1 MSNFETLPRSRQTL
15 LISQPLNKTTSG
27 SSDFSL
33 GRGDNKDATRGATY
47 WTHWHSSPSSNGAS
61 KLKFGIVVFPGT
73 WSEKDTHHAVNGVL
87 GQDAEYIWH
96 GDEKLDQY
104 DAIVLPGGFSYGDF
118 LRCGAIA
125 RFSPVMEA
133 VRNFADKGGP
143 VVGICNGFQVLCES
157 GLLPGVLMR
166 NDHLEFRCIWTDL
179 KVENAST
186 MFTSTATQG
195 QTLHIP
201 MSHGE
206 GNYQADESTIKQLED
221 NGQVVFRY
229 ADPSGNVTPEANPNG
244 SINNIAGI
252 INQRGNV
259 MGMMPHPEKASEKL
273 IGGDDGNVIF
283 SSMIENI
290 VATLA

>member
-1 MSNFETLPRSRQTL
+1 M
-15 LISQPLNKTTSG
+15 
-27 SSDFSL
+27 
-33 GRGDNKDATRGATY
+33 
-47 WTHWHSSPSSNGAS
+47 
-61 KLKFGIVVFPGT
+61 KFGIVVFPGT
-73 WSEKDTHHAVNGVL
+73 WSDRDTHHAVSGVL

-96 GDEKLDQY
+96 GDEKLDQF

-133 VRNFADKGGP
+133 VTAFAERGGP
-143 VVGICNGFQVLCES
+143 VIGICNGFQVLCES

-179 KVENAST
+179 RVENSST
-186 MFTSTATQG
+186 IFTSASIEG

-206 GNYQADESTIKQLED
+206 GNYQADADTIKRLED

-229 ADPSGNVTPEANPNG
+229 ADTNGNVTPDINPNG

-252 INQRGNV
+252 VNEHGNV
-259 MGMMPHPEKASEKL
+259 LGMMPHPEKACEKL

-283 SSMIENI
+283 TSIIDNF
-290 VATLA
+290 VQAVV

>member
-1 MSNFETLPRSRQTL
+1 M
-15 LISQPLNKTTSG
+15 
-27 SSDFSL
+27 
-33 GRGDNKDATRGATY
+33 
-47 WTHWHSSPSSNGAS
+47 
-61 KLKFGIVVFPGT
+61 KFGIVVFPGT
-73 WSEKDTHHAVNGVL
+73 WSDRDTHHALSGVL

-96 GDEKLDQY
+96 GDEKLEQF

-133 VRNFADKGGP
+133 VVAFAGRGGP
-143 VVGICNGFQVLCES
+143 VIGICNGFQVLCES

-179 KVENAST
+179 RVENAST
-186 MFTSTATQG
+186 MFTSAATEG

-206 GNYQADESTIKQLED
+206 GNYQADEATIDRLED

-229 ADPSGNVTPEANPNG
+229 ADADGNVTPEINPNG

-252 INQRGNV
+252 VNARGNV
-259 MGMMPHPEKASEKL
+259 LGLMPHPEKASEKL
-273 IGGDDGNVIF
+273 IGGDDGNIVF
-283 SSMIENI
+283 TSMIESA
-290 VATLA
+290 VEALA

>member
-1 MSNFETLPRSRQTL
+1 M
-15 LISQPLNKTTSG
+15 
-27 SSDFSL
+27 
-33 GRGDNKDATRGATY
+33 
-47 WTHWHSSPSSNGAS
+47 
-61 KLKFGIVVFPGT
+61 KFGIVVFPGT
-73 WSEKDTHHAVNGVL
+73 WSDRDTHHALSGVL

-96 GDEKLDQY
+96 GDEKLEQF

-133 VRNFADKGGP
+133 VVAFAGRGGP
-143 VVGICNGFQVLCES
+143 VIGICNGFQVLCES

-179 KVENAST
+179 RVENAST
-186 MFTSTATQG
+186 MFTSAATEG

-206 GNYQADESTIKQLED
+206 GNYQADEATIDRLED

-229 ADPSGNVTPEANPNG
+229 ADADGNVTPEINPNG

-252 INQRGNV
+252 VNARGNV
-259 MGMMPHPEKASEKL
+259 LGLMPHPEKASEKL
-273 IGGDDGNVIF
+273 MGGDDGNIVF
-283 SSMIENI
+283 TSMIESA
-290 VATLA
+290 VEALA

>member
-1 MSNFETLPRSRQTL
+1 M
-15 LISQPLNKTTSG
+15 
-27 SSDFSL
+27 
-33 GRGDNKDATRGATY
+33 
-47 WTHWHSSPSSNGAS
+47 
-61 KLKFGIVVFPGT
+61 KFGIVVFPGT

-96 GDEKLDQY
+96 GDEVLGQY
-104 DAIVLPGGFSYGDF
+104 DAIIIPGGFSYGDY
-118 LRCGAIA
+118 LRSGAIA

-133 VRNFADKGGP
+133 VQQFADKGGP
-143 VVGICNGFQVLCES
+143 VLGICNGFQVLCES

-179 KVENAST
+179 RVENNST
-186 MFTSTATQG
+186 MFTSRATAG
-195 QTLHIP
+195 ETLHIP

-206 GNYQADESTIKQLED
+206 GNYQADNATIDRLEG
-221 NGQVVFRY
+221 NGQIVLRY
-229 ADPSGNVTPEANPNG
+229 ADSSGNVTPDINPNG

-252 INQRGNV
+252 VNERGNV

-283 SSMIENI
+283 SSMIESF
-290 VATLA
+290 VASLA

>member
-1 MSNFETLPRSRQTL
+1 M
-15 LISQPLNKTTSG
+15 
-27 SSDFSL
+27 
-33 GRGDNKDATRGATY
+33 
-47 WTHWHSSPSSNGAS
+47 
-61 KLKFGIVVFPGT
+61 VFPGT
-73 WSEKDTHHAVNGVL
+73 WSDRDTHHAVSGVL

-96 GDEKLDQY
+96 GDEKLDQF

-133 VRNFADKGGP
+133 VTAFAERGGP
-143 VVGICNGFQVLCES
+143 VIGICNGFQVLCES

-179 KVENAST
+179 RVENSST
-186 MFTSTATQG
+186 IFTSASIEG

-206 GNYQADESTIKQLED
+206 GNYQADADTIKRLED

-229 ADPSGNVTPEANPNG
+229 ADANGNVTPDINPNG

-252 INQRGNV
+252 VNERGNV
-259 MGMMPHPEKASEKL
+259 LGMMPHPEKACEKL

-283 SSMIENI
+283 TSIIDNFMQA
-290 VATLA
+290 VV

>member
-1 MSNFETLPRSRQTL
+1 M
-15 LISQPLNKTTSG
+15 
-27 SSDFSL
+27 
-33 GRGDNKDATRGATY
+33 
-47 WTHWHSSPSSNGAS
+47 
-61 KLKFGIVVFPGT
+61 KFGIVVFPGT
-73 WSEKDTHHAVNGVL
+73 WSDRDTHHAVSGVL

-96 GDEKLDQY
+96 GDEKLDQF

-133 VRNFADKGGP
+133 VTAFAARGGP
-143 VVGICNGFQVLCES
+143 VIGICNGFQVLCES

-179 KVENAST
+179 RVENSST
-186 MFTSTATQG
+186 IFTSASIEG

-206 GNYQADESTIKQLED
+206 GNYQADADTIKRLED

-229 ADPSGNVTPEANPNG
+229 ADTNGNVTPDINPNG

-252 INQRGNV
+252 VNEHGNV
-259 MGMMPHPEKASEKL
+259 LGMMPHPEKACEKL

-283 SSMIENI
+283 TSIIDNF
-290 VATLA
+290 VQAVV

>member
-1 MSNFETLPRSRQTL
+1 M
-15 LISQPLNKTTSG
+15 
-27 SSDFSL
+27 
-33 GRGDNKDATRGATY
+33 
-47 WTHWHSSPSSNGAS
+47 
-61 KLKFGIVVFPGT
+61 KFGIVVFPGT
-73 WSEKDTHHAVNGVL
+73 WSDRDTHHAVSGVL

-96 GDEKLDQY
+96 GDEKLDQF

-133 VRNFADKGGP
+133 VTAFAERGGP
-143 VVGICNGFQVLCES
+143 VIGICNGFQVLCES

-179 KVENAST
+179 RVENSST
-186 MFTSTATQG
+186 IFTSASIEG

-206 GNYQADESTIKQLED
+206 GNYPADADTIKRLED

-229 ADPSGNVTPEANPNG
+229 ADANGNVTPDINPNG

-252 INQRGNV
+252 VNELGNV
-259 MGMMPHPEKASEKL
+259 LGMMPHPEKACEKL

-283 SSMIENI
+283 TSIIDNS
-290 VATLA
+290 VQAVV

>member
-1 MSNFETLPRSRQTL
+1 M
-15 LISQPLNKTTSG
+15 
-27 SSDFSL
+27 
-33 GRGDNKDATRGATY
+33 
-47 WTHWHSSPSSNGAS
+47 
-61 KLKFGIVVFPGT
+61 KFGIVVFPGT
-73 WSEKDTHHAVNGVL
+73 WSDRDTHHALSGVL

-96 GDEKLDQY
+96 GDEKLEQF

-133 VRNFADKGGP
+133 VGAFAGRGGP
-143 VVGICNGFQVLCES
+143 VIGICNGFQVLCES

-179 KVENAST
+179 RVENAST
-186 MFTSTATQG
+186 MFTSAATEG

-206 GNYQADESTIKQLED
+206 GNYQADEATIDRLED

-229 ADPSGNVTPEANPNG
+229 ADADGNVTPEINPNG

-252 INQRGNV
+252 VNARGNV
-259 MGMMPHPEKASEKL
+259 LGLMPHPEKASEKL
-273 IGGDDGNVIF
+273 IGGDDGNIVF
-283 SSMIENI
+283 TSMIESA
-290 VATLA
+290 VEALA

>member
-1 MSNFETLPRSRQTL
+1 MLLPKNSHWV
-15 LISQPLNKTTSG
+15 NKKTCEIR
-27 SSDFSL
+27 DFVA
-33 GRGDNKDATRGATY
+33 GRGDNRLATREASRLATPSIQILWPLKGA
-47 WTHWHSSPSSNGAS
+47 A

-96 GDEKLDQY
+96 GDEVLDQY

-133 VRNFADKGGP
+133 VRNFADRGGP
-143 VVGICNGFQVLCES
+143 VIGICNGFQVLCES

-186 MFTSTATQG
+186 MFTSAATEG

-206 GNYQADESTIKQLED
+206 GNFQADDATIERLEG

-229 ADPSGNVTPEANPNG
+229 ADAAGKVTPEINPNG

-252 INQRGNV
+252 VNERGNV
-259 MGMMPHPEKASEKL
+259 MGMMPHPEKACEQL

-290 VATLA
+290 VTTLA

>member
-1 MSNFETLPRSRQTL
+1 M
-15 LISQPLNKTTSG
+15 
-27 SSDFSL
+27 
-33 GRGDNKDATRGATY
+33 
-47 WTHWHSSPSSNGAS
+47 
-61 KLKFGIVVFPGT
+61 KFGIVVFPGT
-73 WSEKDTHHAVNGVL
+73 WSEKDTHYAVNGVL

-133 VRNFADKGGP
+133 VRNFANKGGP

-179 KVENAST
+179 KVENPST
-186 MFTSTATQG
+186 MFTSTATAG
-195 QTLHIP
+195 QILHIP

-206 GNYQADESTIKQLED
+206 GNYQADSVTIKQLED
-221 NGQVVFRY
+221 NGQVIFRY
-229 ADPSGNVTPEANPNG
+229 ADTDGNITPAINPNG

-252 INQRGNV
+252 INERGNV

-283 SSMIENI
+283 TSMIENI
-290 VATLA
+290 VTTLA

>member
-1 MSNFETLPRSRQTL
+1 M
-15 LISQPLNKTTSG
+15 
-27 SSDFSL
+27 
-33 GRGDNKDATRGATY
+33 
-47 WTHWHSSPSSNGAS
+47 
-61 KLKFGIVVFPGT
+61 KFGIVVFPGT
-73 WSEKDTHHAVNGVL
+73 WSDRDTHHAVSGVL

-96 GDEKLDQY
+96 GDEKLDQF

-133 VRNFADKGGP
+133 VTAFAERGGP
-143 VVGICNGFQVLCES
+143 VIGICNGFQVLCES

-179 KVENAST
+179 RVENSST
-186 MFTSTATQG
+186 IFTSASIEG

-206 GNYQADESTIKQLED
+206 GNYQADADTIKRLED
-221 NGQVVFRY
+221 NEQVVFRY
-229 ADPSGNVTPEANPNG
+229 ADANGNVTPDINPNG

-252 INQRGNV
+252 VNELGNV
-259 MGMMPHPEKASEKL
+259 LGMMPHPEKACEKL

-283 SSMIENI
+283 TSIIDNF
-290 VATLA
+290 VQAVV

>member
-1 MSNFETLPRSRQTL
+1 
-15 LISQPLNKTTSG
+15 
-27 SSDFSL
+27 
-33 GRGDNKDATRGATY
+33 
-47 WTHWHSSPSSNGAS
+47 
-61 KLKFGIVVFPGT
+61 LKFGIVVFPGT
-73 WSEKDTHHAVNGVL
+73 WSDRDTHHAVSGVL

-96 GDEKLDQY
+96 GDEKLDQF

-133 VRNFADKGGP
+133 VTAFAERGGP
-143 VVGICNGFQVLCES
+143 VIGICNGFQVLCES
-157 GLLPGVLMR
+157 GLLGGVLMR

-179 KVENAST
+179 RVENSST
-186 MFTSTATQG
+186 IFTSASIEG

-206 GNYQADESTIKQLED
+206 GNYQADADTIKRLED

-229 ADPSGNVTPEANPNG
+229 ADANGNVTPDINPNG

-252 INQRGNV
+252 VNERGNV
-259 MGMMPHPEKASEKL
+259 LGMMPHPEKACEKL

-283 SSMIENI
+283 TSIIDNF
-290 VATLA
+290 VQAVV

>member
-1 MSNFETLPRSRQTL
+1 M
-15 LISQPLNKTTSG
+15 
-27 SSDFSL
+27 
-33 GRGDNKDATRGATY
+33 
-47 WTHWHSSPSSNGAS
+47 
-61 KLKFGIVVFPGT
+61 KFGIVVFPGT
-73 WSEKDTHHAVNGVL
+73 WSDRDTHHAVSGVL

-96 GDEKLDQY
+96 GDEKLDQF

-133 VRNFADKGGP
+133 VTAFAERGGP
-143 VVGICNGFQVLCES
+143 VIGICNGFQVLCES

-179 KVENAST
+179 RVENSST
-186 MFTSTATQG
+186 IFTSASIEG
-195 QTLHIP
+195 HTLHIP

-206 GNYQADESTIKQLED
+206 GNYQADADTIKRLED

-229 ADPSGNVTPEANPNG
+229 ADTNGNVTPDINPNG

-252 INQRGNV
+252 VNERGNV
-259 MGMMPHPEKASEKL
+259 LGMMPHPEKACEKL

-283 SSMIENI
+283 TSIIDNF
-290 VATLA
+290 VQAVV

>member
-1 MSNFETLPRSRQTL
+1 M
-15 LISQPLNKTTSG
+15 
-27 SSDFSL
+27 
-33 GRGDNKDATRGATY
+33 
-47 WTHWHSSPSSNGAS
+47 
-61 KLKFGIVVFPGT
+61 KFGIVVFPGT
-73 WSEKDTHHAVNGVL
+73 WSDRDTHHAVSGVL

-96 GDEKLDQY
+96 GDEKLDQF
-104 DAIVLPGGFSYGDF
+104 DANVLPGGFSYGDF

-133 VRNFADKGGP
+133 VTAFAERGGP
-143 VVGICNGFQVLCES
+143 VIGICNGFQVLCES

-179 KVENAST
+179 RVENSST
-186 MFTSTATQG
+186 IFTSASIEG

-206 GNYQADESTIKQLED
+206 GNYQADADTIKRLED

-229 ADPSGNVTPEANPNG
+229 ADANGNVTPDINPNG

-252 INQRGNV
+252 VNERGNV
-259 MGMMPHPEKASEKL
+259 LGMMPHPEKACEKL

-283 SSMIENI
+283 TSIIDNF
-290 VATLA
+290 VQAVV

>member
-1 MSNFETLPRSRQTL
+1 M
-15 LISQPLNKTTSG
+15 
-27 SSDFSL
+27 
-33 GRGDNKDATRGATY
+33 
-47 WTHWHSSPSSNGAS
+47 
-61 KLKFGIVVFPGT
+61 VFPGT
-73 WSEKDTHHAVNGVL
+73 WSDRDTHHAVSGVL

-96 GDEKLDQY
+96 GDETLDQF

-133 VRNFADKGGP
+133 VTAFAERGGP
-143 VVGICNGFQVLCES
+143 VIGICNGFQVLCES

-179 KVENAST
+179 RVENSST
-186 MFTSTATQG
+186 IFTSASIEG

-206 GNYQADESTIKQLED
+206 GNYQADADTIKRLED

-229 ADPSGNVTPEANPNG
+229 ADANGNVTPDINPNG

-252 INQRGNV
+252 VNERGNV
-259 MGMMPHPEKASEKL
+259 LGMMPHPEKACEKL

-283 SSMIENI
+283 TSIIDNF
-290 VATLA
+290 VQAVV

>member
-1 MSNFETLPRSRQTL
+1 M
-15 LISQPLNKTTSG
+15 
-27 SSDFSL
+27 
-33 GRGDNKDATRGATY
+33 
-47 WTHWHSSPSSNGAS
+47 
-61 KLKFGIVVFPGT
+61 KFGIVVFPGT
-73 WSEKDTHHAVNGVL
+73 WSDRDTHHAVSEVL
-87 GQDAEYIWH
+87 GQNAEYIWH
-96 GDEKLDQY
+96 GDEKLDQF

-133 VRNFADKGGP
+133 VTAFAERGGP
-143 VVGICNGFQVLCES
+143 VIGICNGFQVLCES

-179 KVENAST
+179 RVENSST
-186 MFTSTATQG
+186 IFTSASIEG

-206 GNYQADESTIKQLED
+206 GNYQADADTIKRLED

-229 ADPSGNVTPEANPNG
+229 ADTNGNVTPDINPNG

-252 INQRGNV
+252 VNEHGNV
-259 MGMMPHPEKASEKL
+259 LGMMPHPEKACEKL

-283 SSMIENI
+283 TSIIDNF
-290 VATLA
+290 VQAVV

>member
-1 MSNFETLPRSRQTL
+1 M
-15 LISQPLNKTTSG
+15 
-27 SSDFSL
+27 
-33 GRGDNKDATRGATY
+33 
-47 WTHWHSSPSSNGAS
+47 
-61 KLKFGIVVFPGT
+61 KFGIVVFPGT
-73 WSEKDTHHAVNGVL
+73 WSDRDTHHAVSGVL

-96 GDEKLDQY
+96 GDEKLDQF

-133 VRNFADKGGP
+133 VTAFSERGGP
-143 VVGICNGFQVLCES
+143 VIGICNGFQVLCES

-179 KVENAST
+179 RVENSST
-186 MFTSTATQG
+186 IFTSASIEG

-206 GNYQADESTIKQLED
+206 GNYQADADTIKRLED

-229 ADPSGNVTPEANPNG
+229 ADANGDVTPDINPNG

-252 INQRGNV
+252 VNERGNV
-259 MGMMPHPEKASEKL
+259 LGMMPHPEKACEKL

-283 SSMIENI
+283 TSIIDNF
-290 VATLA
+290 VQAVV

>member
-1 MSNFETLPRSRQTL
+1 M
-15 LISQPLNKTTSG
+15 
-27 SSDFSL
+27 
-33 GRGDNKDATRGATY
+33 
-47 WTHWHSSPSSNGAS
+47 
-61 KLKFGIVVFPGT
+61 KFGIVVFPGT
-73 WSEKDTHHAVNGVL
+73 WSDRDTHHAVSGVL

-96 GDEKLDQY
+96 GDEKLDQF

-133 VRNFADKGGP
+133 VTAFAERGGP
-143 VVGICNGFQVLCES
+143 VIGICNGFQVLCES

-179 KVENAST
+179 RVENSST
-186 MFTSTATQG
+186 IFTSASIEG

-206 GNYQADESTIKQLED
+206 GNYQADADTIKRLED

-229 ADPSGNVTPEANPNG
+229 ADTNGTVTPDINPNG

-252 INQRGNV
+252 VNEHGNV
-259 MGMMPHPEKASEKL
+259 LGMMPHPEKACEKL

-283 SSMIENI
+283 TSIIDNF
-290 VATLA
+290 VQAVV

>member
-1 MSNFETLPRSRQTL
+1 M
-15 LISQPLNKTTSG
+15 
-27 SSDFSL
+27 
-33 GRGDNKDATRGATY
+33 
-47 WTHWHSSPSSNGAS
+47 
-61 KLKFGIVVFPGT
+61 VFPGT
-73 WSEKDTHHAVNGVL
+73 WSDRDTHHAVSGVL

-96 GDEKLDQY
+96 GDEKLDQF

-133 VRNFADKGGP
+133 VTAFAERGGP
-143 VVGICNGFQVLCES
+143 VIGICNGFQVLCES

-179 KVENAST
+179 RVENSST
-186 MFTSTATQG
+186 IFTSASIEG

-206 GNYQADESTIKQLED
+206 GNYQADADTIKRLED

-229 ADPSGNVTPEANPNG
+229 ADANGNVTPDINPNG

-252 INQRGNV
+252 VNERGNV
-259 MGMMPHPEKASEKL
+259 LGMMPHPEKACEKL

-283 SSMIENI
+283 TSIIDNF
-290 VATLA
+290 VQAVV

>member
-1 MSNFETLPRSRQTL
+1 
-15 LISQPLNKTTSG
+15 
-27 SSDFSL
+27 
-33 GRGDNKDATRGATY
+33 
-47 WTHWHSSPSSNGAS
+47 
-61 KLKFGIVVFPGT
+61 LKFGIVVFPGT
-73 WSEKDTHHAVNGVL
+73 WSDRDTHHAVSEVL

-96 GDEKLDQY
+96 GDEKLDQF

-133 VRNFADKGGP
+133 VTAFAERGGP
-143 VVGICNGFQVLCES
+143 VIGICNGFQVLCES

-179 KVENAST
+179 RVENSST
-186 MFTSTATQG
+186 IFTSASIEG

-206 GNYQADESTIKQLED
+206 GNYQADADTIKRLED

-229 ADPSGNVTPEANPNG
+229 ADTNGNVTPDINPNG

-252 INQRGNV
+252 VNEHGNV
-259 MGMMPHPEKASEKL
+259 LGMMPHPEKACEKL

-283 SSMIENI
+283 TSIIDNF
-290 VATLA
+290 VQAVV

>member
-1 MSNFETLPRSRQTL
+1 M
-15 LISQPLNKTTSG
+15 
-27 SSDFSL
+27 
-33 GRGDNKDATRGATY
+33 
-47 WTHWHSSPSSNGAS
+47 
-61 KLKFGIVVFPGT
+61 KFGIVVFPGT
-73 WSEKDTHHAVNGVL
+73 WSDRDTHHAVSGVL

-96 GDEKLDQY
+96 GDEKLDQF

-133 VRNFADKGGP
+133 VTAFAERGGP
-143 VVGICNGFQVLCES
+143 VIGICNGFQVLCES

-179 KVENAST
+179 SVENSST
-186 MFTSTATQG
+186 IFTSASIEG

-206 GNYQADESTIKQLED
+206 GNYQADADTIKRLED

-229 ADPSGNVTPEANPNG
+229 ADANGNVTPDINPNG

-252 INQRGNV
+252 VNERGNV
-259 MGMMPHPEKASEKL
+259 LGMMPHPEKACEKL

-283 SSMIENI
+283 TSIIDNF
-290 VATLA
+290 VQAVV

>member
-1 MSNFETLPRSRQTL
+1 M
-15 LISQPLNKTTSG
+15 
-27 SSDFSL
+27 
-33 GRGDNKDATRGATY
+33 
-47 WTHWHSSPSSNGAS
+47 
-61 KLKFGIVVFPGT
+61 VFPGT
-73 WSEKDTHHAVNGVL
+73 WSDRDTHHAVSEVL

-96 GDEKLDQY
+96 GDEKLDQF

-133 VRNFADKGGP
+133 VTAFSERGGP
-143 VVGICNGFQVLCES
+143 VIGICNGFQVLCES

-179 KVENAST
+179 RVENSST
-186 MFTSTATQG
+186 IFTSASIEG

-206 GNYQADESTIKQLED
+206 GNYQADADTIKRLED

-229 ADPSGNVTPEANPNG
+229 ADANGNVTPDINPNG

-252 INQRGNV
+252 VNERGNV
-259 MGMMPHPEKASEKL
+259 LGMMPHPEKACEKL

-283 SSMIENI
+283 TSIIDNF
-290 VATLA
+290 VQAVV